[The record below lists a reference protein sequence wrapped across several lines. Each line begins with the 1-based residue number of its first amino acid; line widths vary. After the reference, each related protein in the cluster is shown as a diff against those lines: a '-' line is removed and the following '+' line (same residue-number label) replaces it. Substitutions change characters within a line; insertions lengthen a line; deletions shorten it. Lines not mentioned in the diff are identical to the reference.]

1 MLVFLHI
8 QFKITSE
15 YSKMPDT
22 NSYLSLAPNVSTTST
37 VAPEE
42 KPAVSLVSIP
52 AISDSASADDKII
65 Q

>member
-8 QFKITSE
+8 QFAITSK

-22 NSYLSLAPNVSTTST
+22 NSYLSLAPHVSTTLT
-37 VAPEE
+37 VAPKEA
-42 KPAVSLVSIP
+42 PALSLGSIP
-52 AISDSASADDKII
+52 AISDSASADDKTI